1 MRNFN
6 DLTALNHR
14 LQQDKQAVGEQRKE
28 ALRRKHSRRCRAV
41 KRAATWRIVRNAA
54 LDVALIV
61 AMMMAA
67 VGLLACVVG

>member
-28 ALRRKHSRRCRAV
+28 ALRRKYLRWCRATR
-41 KRAATWRIVRNAA
+41 RAATWRIVRNAA

-61 AMMMAA
+61 AMLMAA
-67 VGLLACVVG
+67 VDLLACVVG